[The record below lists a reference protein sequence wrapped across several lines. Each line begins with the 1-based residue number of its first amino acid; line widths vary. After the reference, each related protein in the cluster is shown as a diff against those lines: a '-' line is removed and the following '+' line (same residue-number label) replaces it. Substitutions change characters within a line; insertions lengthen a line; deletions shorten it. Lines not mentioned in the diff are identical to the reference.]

1 MINEIGNIFLSISA
15 TLSLCMFSVIFFR
28 KSLATNIRFNFCKF
42 FSISTSILITLSF
55 LILAYAFLIDDFS
68 LRYVANNSNI
78 DLENIYKFSAV
89 WGAHEGSILLWV
101 LVMSIWCSLIIL
113 LSKNMPKTIIID
125 MISVMG
131 LLLLFFLVFILFSS
145 NPFDRVF
152 PVPLNGRDLNP
163 LLQDPGLIIH
173 PPMLYIGYV
182 GTSVPFV
189 FAISV
194 LMNGSIK
201 LEWIAWLRK
210 WVIASWMFLTIGI
223 SLGSW
228 WAYHEL
234 GWGGWWFWDPVENA
248 SFMPWLAITA
258 LLHSLIV
265 SEKRGIFINWSI
277 LLSILTFSLSL
288 LGTFLV
294 RSGILVSVHAFA
306 NDPER
311 GLYILL
317 FLTLII
323 GSSLTLY
330 FLKSHV
336 LVFKKQYSISSK
348 EFALLLNNLF
358 LTITTFAILLG
369 TLYPLISSSLDLG
382 KISVGAP
389 YFNFIFSALMLP
401 IVFLMSP
408 AIYSSWKKTNYKSI
422 TKKLGF
428 ILFYSLILAYIV
440 LNIYFET
447 DIFVVFLAMFLAI
460 FTIFSS
466 LLKIYQVS
474 KISKINNR
482 KIIEKILN
490 IPSSSFSNLFSH
502 IGIGILIIGITISNY
517 YSVQKEIIM
526 QKNSEVIIKN
536 ISIKFVGVQNKLSN
550 NYSSQV
556 GIFDAYIDNNY
567 FISFFPEKRTYN
579 IQKNIMTEAAIDS
592 SLFRDI
598 YVALGENVSKDSWV
612 VRIYY
617 KPYIQ
622 FLWYGVALMILGGL
636 FGIFGRR
643 KIENKLANVL

>member
-1 MINEIGNIFLSISA
+1 MITEIGNFLLSIA
-15 TLSLCMFSVIFFR
+15 TALSFCMFFVIFTGKIINVGSR
-28 KSLATNIRFNFCKF
+28 LLFCKLF
-42 FSISTSILITLSF
+42 IHLITF
-55 LILAYAFLIDDFS
+55 LIFISFCLLISAFLTDNFS

-78 DLENIYKFSAV
+78 SLDTIYKFSAV

-101 LVMSIWCSLIIL
+101 LILSLWGSGVAL
-113 LSKNMPKTIIID
+113 LSKNLPKTIVSD
-125 MISVMG
+125 MLAVMG
-131 LLLLFFLVFILFSS
+131 FLLLFFLLFILLSS
-145 NPFDRVF
+145 NPFDRIF

-182 GTSVPFV
+182 GTSIPFI
-189 FAISV
+189 FAIAI
-194 LMNGSIK
+194 LLNGKINITWLS
-201 LEWIAWLRK
+201 WLRK
-210 WVIASWMFLTIGI
+210 WVICSWVFLTMGI

-248 SFMPWLAITA
+248 SFMPWLSITA
-258 LLHSLIV
+258 LMHSLIV
-265 SEKRGIFINWSI
+265 SEKRGIFISWSI
-277 LLSILTFSLSL
+277 LLAILTFSLSL

-323 GSSLTLY
+323 GSSLLLY
-330 FLKSHV
+330 FLRSRY
-336 LVFKKQYSISSK
+336 LVIKDNYSISSK
-348 EFALLLNNLF
+348 ELMLLINNLF

-389 YFNFIFSALMLP
+389 YFNFIFASMMLP

-408 AIYSSWKKTNYKSI
+408 AIYSGWQNTNYKYL
-422 TKKLGF
+422 TKKLSI
-428 ILFYSLILAYIV
+428 ILFYSIIISYIY
-440 LNIYFET
+440 LNVFYQT
-447 DIFVVFLAMFLAI
+447 DIFIVFIALSLAI

-466 LLKIYQVS
+466 VM
-474 KISKINNR
+474 
-482 KIIEKILN
+482 KILQIIKNGASTN
-490 IPSSSFSNLFSH
+490 IIKNIFLLPGSILSNLLSH
-502 IGIGILIIGITISNY
+502 IGIGVLIIGITISNY
-517 YSVQKEIIM
+517 YSIQKEVVM
-526 QKNSEVIIKN
+526 KKNTEITIKDTT
-536 ISIKFVGVQNKLSN
+536 IRFVNVKRKIEN

-556 GIFDAYIDNNY
+556 GIFDAFSENNY
-567 FISFFPEKRTYN
+567 LVSFFPEKRIYN
-579 IQKNIMTEAAIDS
+579 IQKNVMTEAAIDS
-592 SLFRDI
+592 SFFRDI
-598 YVALGENVSKDSWV
+598 YIALGENLSEDSWV

-622 FLWYGVALMILGGL
+622 FLWYGAALMILGGL
-636 FGIFGRR
+636 FGIFGRNR
-643 KIENKLANVL
+643 LSQNVQNDS